1 MCQMGGSFQPAFRMN
16 KTYLSHP
23 ACSFLDV
30 NLERT
35 KGAFIA
41 SVLTVIVNAVFS
53 LITASG
59 NFIILQVIWKA
70 QELHSPSFILLFC
83 LAVSDFLVGLICQP
97 SFVAYQIAEL
107 AESFSVYCTLRMI
120 QNISSW
126 TTSGVSLLIL
136 SAVSIDRFLALTLHL
151 RYNTVITVPRMIQTA
166 VCLWIFAVAVVTL
179 KFWMSKWIII
189 PALILVLAF
198 LVTTL
203 STLKIFQIVRRH
215 QRQISQQQESVQSN
229 TINLLK
235 CKKSAVT
242 VLYVY
247 GLFVIFYL
255 PFCITMFVETFTGY
269 TLTVKIV
276 YDYVGTV
283 VYINSFLN
291 PVVYCWRIGEVRR
304 AVKNRLRN
312 WKWFWDYNFRYVL
325 VSECV
330 WVHYEWYLNIFQ
342 KLLKFKLKDKLVAS
356 QEITIKKFP

>member
-1 MCQMGGSFQPAFRMN
+1 MQYVSNGWKFSTFKMN
-16 KTYLSHP
+16 ISYLGHP
-23 ACSFLDV
+23 ACSFLDI

-41 SVLTVIVNAVFS
+41 SVLTVILNSVFS
-53 LITASG
+53 LLTASG
-59 NFIILQVIWKA
+59 NFIILEVIWKA

-97 SFVAYQIAEL
+97 AFVAYQIAEL
-107 AESFSVYCTLRMI
+107 AESFSAYCTLRMI
-120 QNISSW
+120 QSISSW

-151 RYNTVITVPRMIQTA
+151 RYSTNITVPRVIQTA
-166 VCLWIFAVAVVTL
+166 VCLWIFAVAVATL
-179 KFWMSKWIII
+179 RFWMSTWIII
-189 PALILVLAF
+189 PALILVMAF
-198 LVTTL
+198 LITTL
-203 STLKIFQIVRRH
+203 STLRIFQIVRRH

-229 TINLLK
+229 TINMLK
-235 CKKSAVT
+235 CRKSAVT

-291 PVVYCWRIGEVRR
+291 PVVYCLRIGEIRR

-312 WKWFWDYNFRYVL
+312 
-325 VSECV
+325 
-330 WVHYEWYLNIFQ
+330 
-342 KLLKFKLKDKLVAS
+342 
-356 QEITIKKFP
+356 

>member
-1 MCQMGGSFQPAFRMN
+1 MQYVSNGYKSSFKMN

-23 ACSFLDV
+23 ACLFLDV

-35 KGAFIA
+35 KGTFIA
-41 SVLTVIVNAVFS
+41 RVLTVFLDAVFS

-97 SFVAYQIAEL
+97 FFVAYQIAEL
-107 AESFSVYCTLRMI
+107 LESFSAYCTLRMT

-136 SAVSIDRFLALTLHL
+136 SAVFIDRLLALTLHL
-151 RYNTVITVPRMIQTA
+151 RYNTVITVPRVIQTA
-166 VCLWIFAVAVVTL
+166 VCLWIFAIAVATL
-179 KFWMSKWIII
+179 KFWMNKWIIV
-189 PALILVLAF
+189 PALILVRAF
-198 LVTTL
+198 LITTL

-215 QRQISQQQESVQSN
+215 QRLISQQQHSVQSN
-229 TINLLK
+229 TINMLK
-235 CKKSAVT
+235 CRKSAVT

-255 PFCITMFVETFTGY
+255 PFCTTMFVETFTGY
-269 TLTVKIV
+269 TVTVKIV
-276 YDYVGTV
+276 YDYATTV

-291 PVVYCWRIGEVRR
+291 PVVYCWRIG
-304 AVKNRLRN
+304 
-312 WKWFWDYNFRYVL
+312 D
-325 VSECV
+325 
-330 WVHYEWYLNIFQ
+330 
-342 KLLKFKLKDKLVAS
+342 
-356 QEITIKKFP
+356 

>member
-1 MCQMGGSFQPAFRMN
+1 MPAF
-16 KTYLSHP
+16 
-23 ACSFLDV
+23 
-30 NLERT
+30 
-35 KGAFIA
+35 
-41 SVLTVIVNAVFS
+41 FS
-53 LITASG
+53 LPLTS
-59 NFIILQVIWKA
+59 
-70 QELHSPSFILLFC
+70 EL
-83 LAVSDFLVGLICQP
+83 V
-97 SFVAYQIAEL
+97 
-107 AESFSVYCTLRMI
+107 
-120 QNISSW
+120 NK
-126 TTSGVSLLIL
+126 VSLK
-136 SAVSIDRFLALTLHL
+136 
-151 RYNTVITVPRMIQTA
+151 Y
-166 VCLWIFAVAVVTL
+166 
-179 KFWMSKWIII
+179 
-189 PALILVLAF
+189 
-198 LVTTL
+198 
-203 STLKIFQIVRRH
+203 
-215 QRQISQQQESVQSN
+215 VQYQ
-229 TINLLK
+229 NLLK

-330 WVHYEWYLNIFQ
+330 WVNYEWYLNIFQ

-356 QEITIKKFP
+356 QEITIK